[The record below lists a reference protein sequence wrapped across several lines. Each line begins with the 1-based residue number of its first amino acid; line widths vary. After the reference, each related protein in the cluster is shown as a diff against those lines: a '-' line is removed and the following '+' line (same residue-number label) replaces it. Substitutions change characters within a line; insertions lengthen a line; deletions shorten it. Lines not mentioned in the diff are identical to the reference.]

1 MLCSQNEWKLE
12 TYSSKAEKVLL
23 HKENQLQLVF
33 KLPHGRYY
41 IKQQYYLHDSST
53 FIADV
58 GGYLG
63 LLLGHSA
70 LGIIYMMVEHCAKKN

>member
-1 MLCSQNEWKLE
+1 MLWQNEWKLE
-12 TYSSKAEKVLL
+12 TYSTGAEE
-23 HKENQLQLVF
+23 KENLLKLGF

-41 IKQQYYLHDSST
+41 VKQQYYLHDSST